1 MHRILL
7 FLLLFLVRQFVA
19 SVNKPQPLGHGQNIR
34 VHPAPLSPQVKTP
47 QLQKLGDSNF
57 TCKNV
62 LFMLHKKANILASVS
77 RRIGDIQKRPTISP
91 DMKLQIEVLGIFQRE
106 LKATEKSLI
115 AVLQD
120 LNETLSSGYQSLEK
134 IKKSCQLRLD
144 DVREAAV
151 LVEEDYNAILELE
164 KEVKALHPN
173 VSLQTHYHLL
183 DELFSEIIH
192 AADDLESNLQE
203 DIFGDSKKL
212 RGASVETVIK
222 LFEDELYEHGIFNMQ
237 KKMQESKRSVEE
249 GEVEP
254 EEGEKGHLR
263 QNDQEKSQQR
273 GISVLVD
280 SASNQYILSH
290 PRDITVAIED
300 HRFIHDIINLLLLS
314 FFLGI
319 VCSLFKVPSLFGYIF
334 AGMTLGPSGYNTI
347 ISVVQ
352 VETIGE
358 FGVFFIVFAVG
369 LEFSTDKLHKVSI
382 STFMYRV
389 RHLRCVC
396 LSRQ

>member
-1 MHRILL
+1 MLCKKSNLL
-7 FLLLFLVRQFVA
+7 
-19 SVNKPQPLGHGQNIR
+19 S
-34 VHPAPLSPQVKTP
+34 
-47 QLQKLGDSNF
+47 
-57 TCKNV
+57 
-62 LFMLHKKANILASVS
+62 SVS
-77 RRIGDIQKRPTISP
+77 QRIADIQKGSTISP
-91 DMKLQIEVLGIFQRE
+91 DLKFQVEVLGIFQRE

-120 LNETLSSGYQSLEK
+120 LNETLNSGYQSLEK

-144 DVREAAV
+144 DVRDAAV
-151 LVEEDYNAILELE
+151 LVEEDYTSILELE
-164 KEVKALHPN
+164 KEMKSLHPN
-173 VSLQTHYHLL
+173 ISLQTHYHIL
-183 DELFSEIIH
+183 DELFSDIIH
-192 AADDLESNLQE
+192 AADNLENNLQE

-222 LFEDELYEHGIFNMQ
+222 LYEDELYEHGLLHMQ
-237 KKMQESKRSVEE
+237 KRMQEDKKSLEE
-249 GEVEP
+249 GEAEL
-254 EEGEKGHLR
+254 ERGHFH
-263 QNDQEKSQQR
+263 QNDEERSRQR

-280 SASNQYILSH
+280 SVSNQYILSR

-314 FFLGI
+314 FLLGV

-334 AGMTLGPSGYNTI
+334 AGMVLGPSGYNTI

-369 LEFSTDKLHKVSI
+369 LEFSPEKLHKVSFQFHLMGHLHNYRRQIYCDFNIPTPGPCVLLIIDKDDHLAFLVILMHFDI
-382 STFMYRV
+382 SFFRYGVLQCMEAIF
-389 RHLRCVC
+389 
-396 LSRQ
+396 S